1 MNNVIVSIEDKQT
14 HIKIDEDISR
24 AIIVSGDD
32 DDMVGMNVFFRGGN
46 VRTCMTRGETEAL
59 IAALQLAMTA

>member
-14 HIKIDEDISR
+14 HIKIDDISR
-24 AIIVSGDD
+24 ALIVSDD
-32 DDMVGMNVFFRGGN
+32 DDMVSMNVFFRGGN
-46 VRTCMTRGETEAL
+46 VRTCMTREETQAL

>member
-24 AIIVSGDD
+24 ALIVSDD
-32 DDMVGMNVFFRGGN
+32 DDMVSMNVFFRGGN
-46 VRTCMTRGETEAL
+46 VRTCMTREETQAL

>member
-1 MNNVIVSIEDKQT
+1 MNKVIFSIEDKQT
-14 HIKIDEDISR
+14 HITINEDISR
-24 AIIVSGDD
+24 AIIVGDD

-46 VRTCMTRGETEAL
+46 VRTCMTHEETKAL